1 MTILKTGALCV
12 LLNAMALTA
21 FSQDN
26 SKKPPLTEPNY
37 NKAKLFADLP
47 QRFKIDIQSLESLLD
62 LPIGDGV
69 NMPLT
74 GNVRYQGIVVSK
86 SDGQDPN
93 VKSVVIRSKNRLG
106 STFSFARIRNMDGS
120 YRYSGRILSLNHSD
134 AFELHRENGEYVLIK
149 KHLYDIFSE

>member
-1 MTILKTGALCV
+1 
-12 LLNAMALTA
+12 MALTA
-21 FSQDN
+21 FSQNN
-26 SKKPPLTEPNY
+26 SKKPPITEPDY

-47 QRFKIDIQSLESLLD
+47 QKFKVDLQSLESLLD
-62 LPIGDGV
+62 LAVGDGV

-74 GNVRYQGIVVSK
+74 GNVRYQGIVASK

-106 STFSFARIRNMDGS
+106 STFSFARIRNTDGS
-120 YRYSGRILSLNHSD
+120 YKYTGRILSLNHSD
-134 AFELHRENGEYVLIK
+134 AFELHRENGEYVLTK